1 MNKLDILTNGILD
14 FFLAEIFVFLENI
27 IPSSKEEPI
36 VHFMAGPTFGYKNF
50 YLSGGAFFYIYNN
63 TVSIEEIS
71 FYVRT
76 GANFSSWQW
85 GRGKGGMDI
94 GLEFS
99 PTFYIPNPENG
110 LIMLLGT
117 MFNLIKLNVG
127 VSYFLPM

>member
-1 MNKLDILTNGILD
+1 MDIKI
-14 FFLAEIFVFLENI
+14 FIYLADL
-27 IPSSKEEPI
+27 
-36 VHFMAGPTFGYKNF
+36 
-50 YLSGGAFFYIYNN
+50 FFYIYNN
-63 TVSIEEIS
+63 TVLIEEIS

-76 GANFSSWQW
+76 GANFSPWQW
-85 GRGKGGMDI
+85 GRGKGGMGI

-99 PTFYIPNPENG
+99 PTFYIPNSENG

>member
-1 MNKLDILTNGILD
+1 
-14 FFLAEIFVFLENI
+14 
-27 IPSSKEEPI
+27 
-36 VHFMAGPTFGYKNF
+36 MAGPTFGYKNF